1 MGPARG
7 ISYGNVSAHLKV
19 DLSANLYT
27 TMFTNISMTGAG
39 VITGFLP
46 LIMLALNFFGVDVA
60 EEQVVSALNGL
71 LGFIS
76 LVLLVIGQ
84 MRRKDLNFGIMRKLR

>member
-1 MGPARG
+1 
-7 ISYGNVSAHLKV
+7 
-19 DLSANLYT
+19 
-27 TMFTNISMTGAG
+27 MFSNISMTGAG

-46 LIMLALNFFGVDVA
+46 LIMLALSFFGVDVA

-76 LVLLVIGQ
+76 LILLIVGQ
-84 MRRKDLNFGIMRKLR
+84 VRRKDLEFGIFRKGR